1 MNRHFWAYVGIGL
14 AEAFLVS
21 FMGLLVAG
29 KVPVPTQLEWVVPA
43 VAASLLFLTTQL
55 PKLEAAELAA
65 ATTTTTTTTSVPVT
79 PAPEQAA
86 VEPAAPTVTLP
97 ATSPAPDA
105 AGGPSTPT
113 TPAGAAK
120 KG

>member
-1 MNRHFWAYVGIGL
+1 MTRHTWIYLALGL

-29 KVPVPTQLEWVVPA
+29 KVPMPAQVAWLVPA
-43 VAASLLFLTTQL
+43 IAASLLFLTTQL

-65 ATTTTTTTTSVPVT
+65 ATTTTTTTTSVPVQ
-79 PAPEQAA
+79 PAPEPEA
-86 VEPAAPTVTLP
+86 VSSR
-97 ATSPAPDA
+97 SPAPE
-105 AGGPSTPT
+105 PVVPPPVTP
-113 TPAGAAK
+113 PVK

>member
-1 MNRHFWAYVGIGL
+1 VNRHTWAYVGIGL

-29 KVPVPTQLEWVVPA
+29 KVPVPAQVAWLVPA
-43 VAASLLFLTTQL
+43 IAASLLFLTTQL

-97 ATSPAPDA
+97 VTSPVVQ
-105 AGGPSTPT
+105 TPA